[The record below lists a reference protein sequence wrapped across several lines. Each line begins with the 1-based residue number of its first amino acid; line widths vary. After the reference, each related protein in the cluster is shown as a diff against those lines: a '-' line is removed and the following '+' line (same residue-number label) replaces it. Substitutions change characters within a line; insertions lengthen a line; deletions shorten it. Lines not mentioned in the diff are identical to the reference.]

1 MSHMNQHRITQ
12 YRVTLSWTVDL
23 DASTEQEAIDKAHV
37 WWEAFGCEHDAASV
51 EQLPEGEQQ

>member
-1 MSHMNQHRITQ
+1 MNQHRITQ